1 MRQVDDAAVLAHRQ
15 MLGVRDPPEVPVVP
29 FVLSDRYALAVFLQ
43 QMLVC
48 GVSMGAFPAA
58 EFHEVAAQFLLP
70 LIERRTADAAAGEV
84 RLARMNGRIVDLLR
98 GLPAT
103 AGNVIFLELVG

>member
-1 MRQVDDAAVLAHRQ
+1 
-15 MLGVRDPPEVPVVP
+15 P
-29 FVLSDRYALAVFLQ
+29 FVLSDRYAIAVFLQ

-70 LIERRTADAAAGEV
+70 LIERSTADAAAGEV
-84 RLARMNGRIVDLLR
+84 RLARMNGRIVDLL
-98 GLPAT
+98 GIFPT
-103 AGNVIFLELVG
+103 AADNVICLDLVRVKPRIIDSRMVAMGPAA